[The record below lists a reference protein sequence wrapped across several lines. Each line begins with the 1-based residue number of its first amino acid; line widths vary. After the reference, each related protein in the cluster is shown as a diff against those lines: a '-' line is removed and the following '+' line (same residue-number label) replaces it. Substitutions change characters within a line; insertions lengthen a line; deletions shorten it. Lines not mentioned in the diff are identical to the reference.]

1 MFDLSALVILTI
13 LNLIALVQI
22 ASNILAP
29 AKLQRASVLGAATIC
44 LATSL
49 TGLAMALLVPSPIV
63 GIASITIAALVNLL
77 AVLSTGLDHLSDP
90 TSTQALRALRG
101 LARLAIVGAPHEAVL
116 AGVPNRR
123 HISITAARHAIRRPR
138 WATSAP
144 HSAPVSQ
151 PLSQP
156 TTPTRITRDPLPRLL
171 VAASRPIHPAP
182 RANRPTKNTP
192 PAHASARPLTP
203 RQNFIVPRRPNQL
216 PTSSL
221 AFLLSVDPRDEPD
234 IFADARASMSESSPL
249 ARRVTLV
256 SDDPRRPSI
265 ASQSSVWPTTFSG
278 PDPVWKTSYARI
290 PALTLV
296 I

>member
-1 MFDLSALVILTI
+1 MFDLSALVVLTI

-22 ASNILAP
+22 ASNIIAP
-29 AKLQRASVLGAATIC
+29 AKLQRAAVLGAATIC

-63 GIASITIAALVNLL
+63 GIASITIAALVNLF
-77 AVLSTGLDHLSDP
+77 AVLSTGLDRLSDP

-123 HISITAARHAIRRPR
+123 HTSITAAIRRPR

-151 PLSQP
+151 PLSEP
-156 TTPTRITRDPLPRLL
+156 TTPPRITRDPLPRLL
-171 VAASRPIHPAP
+171 EAASRPIHLAP
-182 RANRPTKNTP
+182 RANRPTKNVS
-192 PAHASARPLTP
+192 PAPASARPLTP

-221 AFLLSVDPRDEPD
+221 AFLLRVDPQDEPD
-234 IFADARASMSESSPL
+234 IFADARASMSERSAL

-265 ASQSSVWPTTFSG
+265 ASQSSSVWPTTFSG

-296 I
+296 M

>member
-1 MFDLSALVILTI
+1 MFDLSALVVLTI

-22 ASNILAP
+22 ASNIIAP
-29 AKLQRASVLGAATIC
+29 AKLQRAAVLGAATIC

-63 GIASITIAALVNLL
+63 GIASITIAALVNLF
-77 AVLSTGLDHLSDP
+77 AVLSTGLDRLSDP

-116 AGVPNRR
+116 AGVPARR
-123 HISITAARHAIRRPR
+123 HTSVTAASRRPR

-144 HSAPVSQ
+144 HST

-171 VAASRPIHPAP
+171 EAASRPIHLAP
-182 RANRPTKNTP
+182 KANRPTKNVS

-221 AFLLSVDPRDEPD
+221 AFLLSVDPQDEPD
-234 IFADARASMSESSPL
+234 IFADARASMSERSAL

-256 SDDPRRPSI
+256 SDDPRRPFI
-265 ASQSSVWPTTFSG
+265 ASQSSSVWPTTFSG